1 MAPLPVVRVSS
12 DSHQLIYPFAAVGT
26 DYFGPLYVHIG
37 PVTRSMKN
45 PKLHICYR
53 CNFTCPMYCAVHLEI
68 ANDLSTDSFLNA
80 VTWFVGRWGPPRV
93 IYSDNGTN
101 FRGAETDVIKAFQIW
116 EQERIGRE
124 LQCKNSQWYFN
135 PPAASHQGGVR
146 ERIIHSVQKILHAM
160 IGEHLVSNEVLT
172 TFLVGVGKILDNRPI
187 TQISSDPNNL
197 DTLTP
202 NHILLLR
209 QNPCLAPGE
218 LQDLDKFQSRW
229 KHV

>member
-1 MAPLPVVRVSS
+1 MA
-12 DSHQLIYPFAAVGT
+12 
-26 DYFGPLYVHIG
+26 
-37 PVTRSMKN
+37 
-45 PKLHICYR
+45 
-53 CNFTCPMYCAVHLEI
+53 
-68 ANDLSTDSFLNA
+68 
-80 VTWFVGRWGPPRV
+80 
-93 IYSDNGTN
+93 N
-101 FRGAETDVIKAFQIW
+101 FRGAETDVIKALQIW

-135 PPAASHQGGVR
+135 PPAASHQGGVW
-146 ERIIHSVQKILHAM
+146 EWIIHSVQKILHAM

-229 KHV
+229 KHVYVLANEFWQRRVKEYLDMLQEHQKWLNQTPNFKVGDFLILSVRDVWQILLKHYLFR